1 MSMVVDHGG
10 IIVPHR
16 GVIVPDHG
24 GIIVPHRGVIVPD
37 HGGIIVPHR
46 GNILWVNSFKAKWK
60 IKIEPC
66 LFDSLCIFFSL
77 ALQKNVLFLRVL

>member
-1 MSMVVDHGG
+1 MSMVVDYGS
-10 IIVPHR
+10 
-16 GVIVPDHG
+16 
-24 GIIVPHRGVIVPD
+24 IIVPHRGVIVPD

-77 ALQKNVLFLRVL
+77 VLQKNVLFLRVL

>member
-1 MSMVVDHGG
+1 LIDWLIHGG

-60 IKIEPC
+60 IKIESC
-66 LFDSLCIFFSL
+66 L
-77 ALQKNVLFLRVL
+77 

>member
-1 MSMVVDHGG
+1 MSMVV
-10 IIVPHR
+10 
-16 GVIVPDHG
+16 DHG